1 LRTPEFEML
10 MNKKVIKFKYVL
22 FKREKKIGSDTCGTD
37 IITV

>member
-1 LRTPEFEML
+1 

-22 FKREKKIGSDTCGTD
+22 FKQEKKIGSNACGTD